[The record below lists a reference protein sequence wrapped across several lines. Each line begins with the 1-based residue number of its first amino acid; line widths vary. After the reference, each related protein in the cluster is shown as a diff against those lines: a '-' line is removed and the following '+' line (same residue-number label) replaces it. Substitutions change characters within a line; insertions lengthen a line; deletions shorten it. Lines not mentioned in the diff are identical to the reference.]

1 MNDLLTLSTAPGV
14 IVGFAALGVVALSAL
29 YNSYSDADERA
40 AMRLLLI
47 LPVLIVS
54 LGVVGFFLPTLTRGW
69 AGAVRINIAVQVALI
84 LCSEHIVSGV
94 ADPGAGRTGQDVGF
108 IFALALGLGA
118 SVIANAVYISVL
130 LRAQRAALGSWYQEH
145 GGYEILLTAFITI
158 SVSVAQF
165 VITGGV
171 SMIGGVVAPIFQ
183 RRSCGGGGLRWRGE

>member
-14 IVGFAALGVVALSAL
+14 IVGFAAFGVGALSAL

-54 LGVVGFFLPTLTRGW
+54 LGVVGFFLPTFTRGW
-69 AGAVRINIAVQVALI
+69 AGAVRIYIVVQVALI
-84 LCSEHIVSGV
+84 LCSEHLVSGV
-94 ADPGAGRTGQDVGF
+94 ADPGAGRTGQDAGF
-108 IFALALGLGA
+108 IFALAFGLGA
-118 SVIANAVYISVL
+118 SVIANAICISVL
-130 LRAQRAALGSWYQEH
+130 LRAQRAALASRYQEH
-145 GGYEILLTAFITI
+145 GQYETLLTAFTTI

-171 SMIGGVVAPIFQ
+171 SMIRGVVAPIFR
-183 RRSCGGGGLRWRGE
+183 RRSCDGGGLR